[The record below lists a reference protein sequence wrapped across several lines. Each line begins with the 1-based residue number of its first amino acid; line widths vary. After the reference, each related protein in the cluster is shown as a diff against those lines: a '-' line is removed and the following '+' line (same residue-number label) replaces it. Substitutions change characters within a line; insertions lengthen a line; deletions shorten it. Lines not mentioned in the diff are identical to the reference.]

1 MNNFKIRL
9 IVSLLAFPLI
19 YVLLYQ
25 KTLSNLLILI
35 VFLFCIFEWVKIF
48 KKKNAIFFFGL
59 IVLFVFLLSLL
70 RIYNF
75 EEFNL
80 IFLWLIILTWLSDI
94 GGYIFGK
101 LFGGPKLTQ
110 ISPNKTWAGAIGS
123 IILSQLAFLIFFL
136 NSDYK
141 FNITIIFVQLFL
153 SIIGQFGD
161 ILMSYVK
168 RKNNKKNT
176 SNFIPGHG
184 GFLDRVDGLIWIII
198 LEIFL
203 FNKKKNLHF
212 RVNRKYWKIN
222 FTDHLKK

>member
-1 MNNFKIRL
+1 MNNFKKRL

-48 KKKNAIFFFGL
+48 KKKNAIFFLGL
-59 IVLFVFLLSLL
+59 IVLFAFLLSLL

-80 IFLWLIILTWLSDI
+80 TFLWLIILTWLSDI

-123 IILSQLAFLIFFL
+123 IILSQFAFLIFFL
-136 NSDYK
+136 NSNYK
-141 FNITIIFVQLFL
+141 FNITIIFMQLFL

-161 ILMSYVK
+161 ILMSYIK
-168 RKNNKKNT
+168 RKNNKKDT

-198 LEIFL
+198 FG
-203 FNKKKNLHF
+203 
-212 RVNRKYWKIN
+212 N
-222 FTDHLKK
+222 FFI

>member
-1 MNNFKIRL
+1 MNNFKKRL
-9 IVSLLAFPLI
+9 SVSLLAFPII

-48 KKKNAIFFFGL
+48 KRKNAIFFLGL

-80 IFLWLIILTWLSDI
+80 TFLWLIVLTWLSDI

-110 ISPNKTWAGAIGS
+110 ISPKKTWAGAIGS
-123 IILSQLAFLIFFL
+123 IILSQFAFLIFFL
-136 NSDYK
+136 NSNYK
-141 FNITIIFVQLFL
+141 FNINIIFMQLFL

-168 RKNNKKNT
+168 RKNNKKDT
-176 SNFIPGHG
+176 SSFIPGHG

-198 LEIFL
+198 FG
-203 FNKKKNLHF
+203 
-212 RVNRKYWKIN
+212 N
-222 FTDHLKK
+222 FFI

>member
-1 MNNFKIRL
+1 MSNFKKRL

-19 YVLLYQ
+19 YILLYQ
-25 KTLSNLLILI
+25 KVLSNLLIII
-35 VFLFCIFEWVKIF
+35 VLLFCIFEWVKIF
-48 KKKNAIFFFGL
+48 KKKNAIFFLGL
-59 IVLFVFLLSLL
+59 IVLFAFLLSLL

-80 IFLWLIILTWLSDI
+80 TFLWLIILTWLSDI

-123 IILSQLAFLIFFL
+123 IIVSQFAFLIFFL

-141 FNITIIFVQLFL
+141 FNITIIFMQLFL

-161 ILMSYVK
+161 ILMSYIK
-168 RKNNKKNT
+168 RKNNKKDT

-198 LEIFL
+198 FG
-203 FNKKKNLHF
+203 
-212 RVNRKYWKIN
+212 N
-222 FTDHLKK
+222 FFI

>member
-1 MNNFKIRL
+1 MNNFKKRL
-9 IVSLLAFPLI
+9 SVSLLAFPLI

-48 KKKNAIFFFGL
+48 KSKNAIFFLGL

-70 RIYNF
+70 RIYNY

-80 IFLWLIILTWLSDI
+80 TFLWLIVLTWLSDI

-110 ISPNKTWAGAIGS
+110 ISPKKTWAGAIGS
-123 IILSQLAFLIFFL
+123 IILSQFAFLIFFL
-136 NSDYK
+136 NSNYK
-141 FNITIIFVQLFL
+141 FNINIIFMQLFL

-168 RKNNKKNT
+168 RKNNKKDT

-198 LEIFL
+198 FG
-203 FNKKKNLHF
+203 
-212 RVNRKYWKIN
+212 N
-222 FTDHLKK
+222 FFI

>member
-1 MNNFKIRL
+1 MSNFKKRL
-9 IVSLLAFPLI
+9 CVSLLAFPLI
-19 YVLLYQ
+19 YILLYQ
-25 KTLSNLLILI
+25 KALSNLLILI
-35 VFLFCIFEWVKIF
+35 IFLFCIFEWVKIF
-48 KKKNAIFFFGL
+48 KKKNALFFLGL
-59 IVLFVFLLSLL
+59 VVLFAFLLSLL

-80 IFLWLIILTWLSDI
+80 PFLWLIVLTWLSDI

-101 LFGGPKLTQ
+101 IFGGPKLTQ
-110 ISPNKTWAGAIGS
+110 ISPKKTWAGVIGS

-136 NSDYK
+136 NSNYK
-141 FNITIIFVQLFL
+141 FNITIIFMQLFL

-168 RKNNKKNT
+168 RKNNKKDT

-198 LEIFL
+198 FG
-203 FNKKKNLHF
+203 
-212 RVNRKYWKIN
+212 N
-222 FTDHLKK
+222 FFI

>member
-1 MNNFKIRL
+1 MNNFKKRL
-9 IVSLLAFPLI
+9 IVSFLAFPLI
-19 YVLLYQ
+19 YILLYQ
-25 KTLSNLLILI
+25 KVLSNLLILI

-48 KKKNAIFFFGL
+48 KKKNPIFFLGL
-59 IVLFVFLLSLL
+59 IVLFAFLLSVL

-80 IFLWLIILTWLSDI
+80 TFLWLIVLTWLSDI

-123 IILSQLAFLIFFL
+123 IILSQFAFLIFFL
-136 NSDYK
+136 NSNYK
-141 FNITIIFVQLFL
+141 FNINIIFMQLFL

-168 RKNNKKNT
+168 RKNNKKDT

-198 LEIFL
+198 FG
-203 FNKKKNLHF
+203 
-212 RVNRKYWKIN
+212 N
-222 FTDHLKK
+222 FFI

>member
-1 MNNFKIRL
+1 MNNFKKRL
-9 IVSLLAFPLI
+9 SVSLLAFPII

-48 KKKNAIFFFGL
+48 KRKNAIFFLGL

-70 RIYNF
+70 RIYNY

-80 IFLWLIILTWLSDI
+80 TFLWLIVLTWLSDI

-110 ISPNKTWAGAIGS
+110 ISPKKTWAGAIGS
-123 IILSQLAFLIFFL
+123 IILSQFAFLIFFL
-136 NSDYK
+136 NSNYK
-141 FNITIIFVQLFL
+141 FNINIIFMQLFL

-168 RKNNKKNT
+168 RKNNKKDT

-198 LEIFL
+198 FG
-203 FNKKKNLHF
+203 
-212 RVNRKYWKIN
+212 N
-222 FTDHLKK
+222 FFI

>member
-1 MNNFKIRL
+1 MSNFKKRL
-9 IVSLLAFPLI
+9 IISLLAFPLI
-19 YVLLYQ
+19 YILLYQ
-25 KTLSNLLILI
+25 KTLSNLLFLI
-35 VFLFCIFEWVKIF
+35 IFLFCIFDCVKIF
-48 KKKNAIFFFGL
+48 KKKNAIFFLGL
-59 IVLFVFLLSLL
+59 IILFAFLLSLL

-80 IFLWLIILTWLSDI
+80 TFLWLIILTWLSDI

-123 IILSQLAFLIFFL
+123 IILSQFAFLIFFF
-136 NSDYK
+136 NSNYK
-141 FNITIIFVQLFL
+141 FNITIFFIQLFL

-168 RKNNKKNT
+168 RKNNKKDT

-198 LEIFL
+198 FGNMFI
-203 FNKKKNLHF
+203 
-212 RVNRKYWKIN
+212 
-222 FTDHLKK
+222 

>member
-1 MNNFKIRL
+1 MSNFKKRL
-9 IVSLLAFPLI
+9 IVSLIAFPLI
-19 YVLLYQ
+19 YILLYQ
-25 KTLSNLLILI
+25 KVLFNLLILI

-48 KKKNAIFFFGL
+48 KRKNAIFFLGL
-59 IVLFVFLLSLL
+59 IVLFAFLLSLL

-80 IFLWLIILTWLSDI
+80 TFLWLIILTWLSDI

-123 IILSQLAFLIFFL
+123 IILSQFAFLIFFL
-136 NSDYK
+136 NSNYK
-141 FNITIIFVQLFL
+141 FNITIIFMQLFL

-161 ILMSYVK
+161 ILMSYIK
-168 RKNNKKNT
+168 RKNNKKDT

-198 LEIFL
+198 FG
-203 FNKKKNLHF
+203 
-212 RVNRKYWKIN
+212 N
-222 FTDHLKK
+222 FFI

>member
-1 MNNFKIRL
+1 MNNFKKRL
-9 IVSLLAFPLI
+9 SVSLLAFPLI

-48 KKKNAIFFFGL
+48 KKKNAIFFLGL

-80 IFLWLIILTWLSDI
+80 TFLWLIVLTWLSDI

-123 IILSQLAFLIFFL
+123 IILSQFAFLIFFL
-136 NSDYK
+136 NSNYK
-141 FNITIIFVQLFL
+141 FNISIIFMQLFL

-168 RKNNKKNT
+168 RKNNKKDT

-198 LEIFL
+198 FG
-203 FNKKKNLHF
+203 
-212 RVNRKYWKIN
+212 N
-222 FTDHLKK
+222 FFI

>member
-1 MNNFKIRL
+1 MNNFKKRF
-9 IVSLLAFPLI
+9 IVSLIAFPLI
-19 YVLLYQ
+19 YILLYQ
-25 KTLSNLLILI
+25 KALSNLLILI
-35 VFLFCIFEWVKIF
+35 VFLFCIFEWVQIF
-48 KKKNAIFFFGL
+48 KKKNAIFFLGV
-59 IVLFVFLLSLL
+59 IVLFAFLLSLL

-80 IFLWLIILTWLSDI
+80 TFLWLIVLTWLSDI

-123 IILSQLAFLIFFL
+123 IILSQFAFLIFFL
-136 NSDYK
+136 NSNYK
-141 FNITIIFVQLFL
+141 FNINIIFMQLFL
-153 SIIGQFGD
+153 SIIGQLGD

-168 RKNNKKNT
+168 RKNNKKDT

-198 LEIFL
+198 FG
-203 FNKKKNLHF
+203 
-212 RVNRKYWKIN
+212 N
-222 FTDHLKK
+222 FFI

>member
-1 MNNFKIRL
+1 MSFY
-9 IVSLLAFPLI
+9 F
-19 YVLLYQ
+19 
-25 KTLSNLLILI
+25 
-35 VFLFCIFEWVKIF
+35 VFLNGLKFLRKKIL
-48 KKKNAIFFFGL
+48 FFFLGL

-75 EEFNL
+75 EEYNL
-80 IFLWLIILTWLSDI
+80 TFLWLIILTWLSDI

-101 LFGGPKLTQ
+101 LFGGPKLTK

-123 IILSQLAFLIFFL
+123 IILSQFAFLIFFL

-141 FNITIIFVQLFL
+141 FNITIIFMQFFL

-168 RKNNKKNT
+168 RKNNKKDT

-198 LEIFL
+198 FG
-203 FNKKKNLHF
+203 
-212 RVNRKYWKIN
+212 N
-222 FTDHLKK
+222 FFI